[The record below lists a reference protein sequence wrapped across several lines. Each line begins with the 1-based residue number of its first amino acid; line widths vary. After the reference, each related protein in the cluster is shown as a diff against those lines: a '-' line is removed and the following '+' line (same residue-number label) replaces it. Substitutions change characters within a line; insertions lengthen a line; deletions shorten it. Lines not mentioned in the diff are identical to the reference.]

1 MNWWFRNRLKP
12 LKRAKPFLPG
22 LLMSGLVIGL
32 FELGAWA
39 PLENLTLSKLIRWRG
54 SQAWD
59 ERIVVVGLDDES
71 FRELE
76 QFPLPRSYYTKLL
89 ETLTDSNAPIVAF
102 DLLLAEPSPDDIAL
116 AKAMAV
122 HSGVVLAQ
130 AWGGDQLPI
139 VPTPPLMDNAI
150 AIGHIQQFADSR
162 ALTRSIVI
170 SDRDTPAFSIAIAQA
185 YSLVSEIVSIPS
197 EKEELLI
204 NWPGPAS
211 ELTYVSLVDAI
222 SGQTD
227 PSVFNGK
234 IVLVGA
240 TATGFSE
247 MLTPFDEQQ
256 PIGDVYTHAAV
267 LHNLLQQNWL
277 RLPHK
282 LAIIFGLLVTGPL
295 VSWLLQGRNFP
306 TQLGLWLL
314 MSGGWVVV
322 CWGALHYNY
331 ALPVISPLMLFA
343 MIEGSLAFND
353 RLRSNALLQARGEFL
368 NTMSHE
374 IRTPLNAIIGVS
386 EMIQETQLSAQQR
399 EFADTIHNSSQTLL
413 ALVNDVLDFSK
424 IEANKLVLEKQP
436 VNLRNCIEQSFD
448 IVAPRAIEK
457 NLELAYAIDPTIPLV
472 ISSDAVRLRQIL
484 INLLGNAVKFTDN
497 GEIDLYVRL
506 SPDAARTAAS
516 ASNHPI
522 HSDPL
527 EHFTLQFSVRDT
539 GIGIPPERINQLF
552 QPFNQVSASTT
563 RKYGGT
569 GLGLAISKRLT
580 ESMGGKLWV
589 ESQLGQGSLFSF
601 TMRTM
606 AEPTAVHKPP
616 PDTLRT
622 WQGTH
627 WLIIDKTRI
636 RCTGL
641 AWQLETLSIQSLIAR
656 SIAEALVLIQQGQQ
670 FDGVILDETVS
681 KIDNVSAI
689 EALRQSTDNPE
700 LPIIVLSTLKNKST
714 QTWPHNTVLLWKPV
728 KQATLYRA
736 LIQLVEPSIAIDNAA
751 SIVAQQPDPSAL
763 AAASSLAEL
772 TPTEPSTVGAEQE
785 TSLNPRLSSTASLK
799 ILIAEDNRVNQRVA
813 QRMLEMLGYESE
825 VLSTGTEVIEN
836 IYNTT
841 YDIIFMDMRMPEMD
855 GLEATRRIRK
865 LGTQIS
871 QPWIIAMTA
880 NATVE
885 DRRRCLT
892 AGMDDYLSKPI
903 RRETLSQAIA
913 RCPKV
918 MG

>member
-76 QFPLPRSYYTKLL
+76 QFPLPRTYYTQLL

-102 DLLLAEPSPDDIAL
+102 DLLLAEPSPDDPAL
-116 AKAMAV
+116 AEAMAL

-139 VPTPPLMDNAI
+139 LPTPTLMDNAI
-150 AIGHIQQFADSR
+150 AIGHIQQFADSSVL
-162 ALTRSIVI
+162 ARSIAI
-170 SDRDTPAFSIAIAQA
+170 SNRDTPAFSIAIAQA
-185 YSLVSEIVSIPS
+185 YSLVSEIVSIPN

-211 ELTYVSLVDAI
+211 ALTYVSLVDAL
-222 SGQTD
+222 SGQTAPD
-227 PSVFNGK
+227 VFDGK

-240 TATGFSE
+240 TATGFSDT
-247 MLTPFDEQQ
+247 LTPFDEQQ
-256 PIGDVYTHAAV
+256 PIGDVYIHAAV

-282 LAIIFGLLVTGPL
+282 LAIILSLLVTGPL
-295 VSWLLQGRNFP
+295 ISWLLQGRNFP

-331 ALPVISPLMLFA
+331 ALPMISPLMLFG
-343 MIEGSLAFND
+343 MIQGSLAFND

-413 ALVNDVLDFSK
+413 ALINDVLDFSK

-448 IVAPRAIEK
+448 IVAPRAVEK
-457 NLELAYAIDPTIPLV
+457 NLELAYAIDPTVPRV
-472 ISSDAVRLRQIL
+472 ISSDSVRLRQIL
-484 INLLGNAVKFTDN
+484 INLLGNAVKFTES
-497 GEIDLYVRL
+497 GEVNLYVRFAA
-506 SPDAARTAAS
+506 DATRSKSS
-516 ASNHPI
+516 AL
-522 HSDPL
+522 HSAPPTHGAPL
-527 EHFTLQFSVRDT
+527 ENFTLQFSVRDT
-539 GIGIPPERINQLF
+539 GIGIPTERINQLF
-552 QPFNQVSASTT
+552 QPFSQVSASTT

-580 ESMGGKLWV
+580 ESMGGQLWV

-601 TMRTM
+601 TMQTT
-606 AEPTAVHKPP
+606 AEPAAVNKPP

-622 WQGTH
+622 WQGAH

-641 AWQLETLSIQSLIAR
+641 AWQLEALSIQSLAVR
-656 SIAEALVLIQQGQQ
+656 SIAEALVLIQQGQH
-670 FDGVILDETVS
+670 FDGIILDETVA

-689 EALRQSTDNPE
+689 EALRQSTDSSQ
-700 LPIIVLSTLKNKST
+700 LPIIVLSTLKN
-714 QTWPHNTVLLWKPV
+714 QAAQPWPHKTVLLWKPI

-736 LIQLVEPSIAIDNAA
+736 LIQLVEPSTNTTSSTDTA
-751 SIVAQQPDPSAL
+751 S
-763 AAASSLAEL
+763 
-772 TPTEPSTVGAEQE
+772 PTSTPSTAAKGLTETVSSAQPAEGLAMNVPAP
-785 TSLNPRLSSTASLK
+785 SPLK

-813 QRMLEMLGYESE
+813 QRMLEMLGYGSE

-836 IYNTT
+836 IHNNT

-865 LGTQIS
+865 LGPQIS

-918 MG
+918 SG